1 MEIRFRSLFLSLL
14 LIVFCS
20 TLYAAEPAAESDQ
33 QSLLIQPDIERQQF
47 DEALIN
53 ADDFEIMLALG
64 YLSIEDFGVNPL
76 MVARID
82 YHVNEDI
89 FLQMTYGQSKG
100 GTTSWEVLSAGA
112 PLLTDAERELTYYSI
127 NIGYNLLPG
136 EAFLTENRTFNTAFY
151 LTAGLGVT
159 EFAGE
164 NRFTINYGTGYRFLL
179 NNSCAM
185 YIDYRNNQ
193 FDMNVFGE
201 TKPRATNNLE
211 FTFGI
216 SWVF

>member
-1 MEIRFRSLFLSLL
+1 METRFRSLFLSLL
-14 LIVFCS
+14 LMMFCT
-20 TLYAAEPAAESDQ
+20 TLSAAEPAADSDQ
-33 QSLLIQPDIERQQF
+33 QSPLIEPDIQRQQF

-53 ADDFEIMLALG
+53 VDDFELMLALG
-64 YLSIEDFGVNPL
+64 YLSIEDFGVNTL
-76 MVARID
+76 MVAKLN

-89 FLQMTYGQSKG
+89 FLQLAYGQSKG
-100 GTTSWEVLSAGA
+100 GTTSYEVLSGGA
-112 PLLTDAERELTYYSI
+112 PLLTDAERELSYYSI

-136 EAFLTENRTFNTAFY
+136 EAFLTDSRTFNSAFY
-151 LTAGLGVT
+151 LTAGMGVT

-179 NNSCAM
+179 NDSSALTV
-185 YIDYRNNQ
+185 DFRNNQ

-201 TKPRATNNLE
+201 NKATNNLE

-216 SWVF
+216 SWIF

>member
-1 MEIRFRSLFLSLL
+1 MEVRFRSLFLSLL
-14 LIVFCS
+14 LIVFCTS
-20 TLYAAEPAAESDQ
+20 LSAAEPAEESDQ
-33 QSLLIQPDIERQQF
+33 QSLLIQPDIQRQQF

-53 ADDFEIMLALG
+53 ADDFEVMLSLG

-76 MVARID
+76 MVARLD

-89 FLQMTYGQSKG
+89 FLQMAYGQSKG
-100 GTTSWEVLSAGA
+100 GSTSWEVLSAGA

-136 EAFLTENRTFNTAFY
+136 EAFLTETRTHNTAFY
-151 LTAGLGVT
+151 VTAGMGVT

-179 NNSCAM
+179 NDSWAM
-185 YIDYRNNQ
+185 YIDYRNHQ
-193 FDMNVFGE
+193 FDMSVFGE
-201 TKPRATNNLE
+201 TSPRATNNLE
-211 FTFGI
+211 FTFGM
-216 SWVF
+216 SWIF